1 MKNKITID
9 EQIDHMKSK
18 NIKFQITS
26 EDEAK
31 DFLSTRTYYFKLKSY
46 AKSF

>member
-1 MKNKITID
+1 MKNKITVD

-31 DFLSTRTYYFKLKSY
+31 DFLSTRTYYFKK
-46 AKSF
+46 